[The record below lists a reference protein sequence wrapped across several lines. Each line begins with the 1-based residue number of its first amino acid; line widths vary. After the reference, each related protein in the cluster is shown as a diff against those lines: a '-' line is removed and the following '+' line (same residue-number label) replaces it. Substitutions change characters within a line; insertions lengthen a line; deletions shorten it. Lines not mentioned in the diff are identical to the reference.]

1 MLKLLCGGAILLALT
16 TEAFAYRAPLPPR
29 QYDHPY
35 RGRLII
41 VDVPFAEMQRRCGG
55 GPGHCYGYTYGDMG
69 GTCTIYVVSRDRY
82 LIRHEVGHCNGWPG
96 HHPGARA

>member
-16 TEAFAYRAPLPPR
+16 TPAFARIPLPPK
-29 QYDHPY
+29 QYDHAY

-41 VDVPFAEMQRRCGG
+41 VDVSFAEMQRRCGG
-55 GPGHCYGYTYGDMG
+55 AGVTCYGYTYGDMG
-69 GTCTIYVVSRDRY
+69 GTCTIYVVSRNPR
-82 LIRHEVGHCNGWPG
+82 LIRHEAGHCAGWPG